1 MQHYPFTRLTPAST
15 QARWLHHEGGEMIES
30 YNAIINNLQRM
41 IDEAENSI
49 AAMDAGNFKLFRIED
64 GKQIDETDLI
74 IKKDRL
80 NIVEL
85 KVLVKVIEDK
95 RDNG

>member
-1 MQHYPFTRLTPAST
+1 
-15 QARWLHHEGGEMIES
+15 MIES